1 MNKSYIDGDNM
12 DKPTGDVKNVYNG
25 SFELSYKEDG
35 VYLTV
40 RPPTGSGMKV
50 TVTDVLNRLT
60 KKHIRNFNRSAVD
73 MAVQRAGNAPER
85 IADAQEEYKIDA
97 SISLSISPDRMKA
110 SVVISPPEGGRML
123 SAQEILENLKSN
135 GVVFGIKNEVVSDL
149 CKNPIYNQ
157 QVLIAEGINAENGIN
172 GTLEFHFDRHKDAKP
187 SIMEDGRVNFRELN
201 IIENVTKGQ
210 ALVTAKP
217 PTPGKPGVN
226 VLGAAIPAL
235 DGKPAVLP
243 RGKNVEMS
251 EDGQILKAAI
261 DGLVNYIDGKVSVFA
276 LYEVQADV
284 DNSTGNINFIGNVL
298 VHGNVLSG
306 FSVEAGGNVEVWG
319 VVEGA
324 RIKAGGNII
333 LRRGMQGLG
342 KGVLVCEGDIAARYI
357 EHSNIEARGDIK
369 AEAIM
374 HSNVKCG
381 NRLELTGKKG
391 LLVGGTAKV
400 GKEISAKVIGSP
412 MATVTEIEV
421 GVDPTLRERYKEVK
435 EEIRIAETDIKKAE
449 QAIEMLKKLEQAGI
463 LTAEKR
469 EILAKSERT
478 REYYRTRLQELR
490 EEVQKLDEVLEQES
504 FGRILIQNIA
514 FPGTKVSIG
523 TCMMNIKENLQYC
536 SLYRDGADIRVGAY
550 K

>member
-1 MNKSYIDGDNM
+1 MM
-12 DKPTGDVKNVYNG
+12 DKPTDNIQNNMYNG

-40 RPPTGSGMKV
+40 HSPRGGARV
-50 TVTDVLNRLT
+50 TIGEVLNKLT
-60 KKHIRNFNRSAVD
+60 KKQVRNYNRAAVDSAV
-73 MAVQRAGNAPER
+73 QKAGSIAEK

-110 SVVISPPEGGRML
+110 NIIISPPEGGRML
-123 SAQEILENLKSN
+123 SAGEILEYLKTN
-135 GVVFGIKNEVVSDL
+135 GIVFGIKNEVVSEL
-149 CKNPIYNQ
+149 SKNPMYNQ
-157 QVLIAEGINAENGIN
+157 QVLIAEGIAPENGIN
-172 GTLEFHFDRHKDAKP
+172 GTLEFHFDRSKDAKP

-201 IIENVTKGQ
+201 LIENVTKGKV
-210 ALVTAKP
+210 LITAIP
-217 PTPGKPGVN
+217 PTKGKPGVN
-226 VLGAAIPAL
+226 IFGTDIPAL

-243 RGKNVEMS
+243 RGKNVEIS
-251 EDGQILKAAI
+251 PDGHTLTAAI

-298 VHGNVLSG
+298 VRGNILSG
-306 FSVEAGGNVEVWG
+306 FSVEAGGNIEVWG

-324 RIKAGGNII
+324 RIKAGGNIV

-342 KGVLVCEGDIAARYI
+342 KGVLICDGDIAARYI
-357 EHSNIEARGDIK
+357 EHSNIEAKGDIK

-391 LLVGGTAKV
+391 LLVGGSTRV

-412 MATVTEIEV
+412 MSTVTEVEV

-435 EEIRIAETDIKKAE
+435 EEIKIAEADIKKAE
-449 QAIEMLKKLEQAGI
+449 QAIGMLRKLEQAGV
-463 LTAEKR
+463 LTADKK
-469 EILAKSERT
+469 EILLKSERT
-478 REYYRTRLQELR
+478 REYYRTKLEELR

-504 FGRILIQNIA
+504 FGRILIQSIVY
-514 FPGTKVSIG
+514 PGTKVTIG
-523 TCMMNIKENLQYC
+523 TCMMSVRENLQYC